1 MPEQEEAVQ
10 PMPLAV
16 VTDNP
21 IDRPRTAAEIRGG
34 INLIQEVMRDCMKDK
49 VHYGTVPGCGDKP
62 TLLKAGAEK
71 IMATFRLGAEPEI
84 TDCSDGVVVRYRI
97 RVRGFTPSGLTVGW
111 GVGEAS
117 SGEEKYCWRRAAC
130 DEEYNQTPE
139 TDRRLKWKSY
149 NGKAECTQQVR
160 CNPADIANTVLKMA
174 KKRALVD
181 LCLTAAGAS
190 DIFTQDIEDMPP
202 EVLERGRAPAAPV
215 SRPRATATPT
225 PAAATPRAV
234 TPPKAAIVPPAAQ
247 KPVAAPVAQANAPGA
262 AQAFLKNA
270 MAPEDGPQDA
280 IEALPIDP
288 DGVAVVNVSVR
299 TGKSSRGEWK
309 LFIIK
314 TSDGNEYTTFDEA
327 IADKLAAVTGTGALV
342 GIDSISETV
351 KMKNG
356 TTAER
361 KKITAVSGC

>member
-1 MPEQEEAVQ
+1 MGTE
-10 PMPLAV
+10 LAV
-16 VTDNP
+16 RDAGVMSLAPVVTSEQLDLVKRTIAPDATPDELQLFCYDCARQGVHPLDRMIHFTKRGKGGKYTP
-21 IDRPRTAAEIRGG
+21 ITSIDFMRQRAADSGEYAGNDDAVFSGTPGTDDFAATA
-34 INLIQEVMRDCMKDK
+34 
-49 VHYGTVPGCGDKP
+49 TVWRMVAGQRCAFSATARWNEYKP
-62 TLLKAGAEK
+62 TPG
-71 IMATFRLGAEPEI
+71 
-84 TDCSDGVVVRYRI
+84 
-97 RVRGFTPSGLTVGW
+97 PSGNADLMWKKLEHGMLAKCAEALALRKAFPKQTAKLYEW
-111 GVGEAS
+111 AEMAQAGV
-117 SGEEKYCWRRAAC
+117 
-130 DEEYNQTPE
+130 
-139 TDRRLKWKSY
+139 
-149 NGKAECTQQVR
+149 
-160 CNPADIANTVLKMA
+160 
-174 KKRALVD
+174 
-181 LCLTAAGAS
+181 S
-190 DIFTQDIEDMPP
+190 DNAP
-202 EVLERGRAPAAPV
+202 PAAPV

-361 KKITAVSGC
+361 RKITAVSGC